1 MIKLVALC
9 VISAAF
15 LVFFKQSRPEFGLL
29 LKLSV
34 LAFIGVVVLLT
45 FSSVVSE
52 IQDIQNLFGENG
64 ALVKILL
71 KALGLSVIAQ
81 LAADICKDCG
91 EQTLASAVEMTAKL
105 SILLMALPA
114 AKQLVEIS
122 LGWLNV

>member
-1 MIKLVALC
+1 MIKLIALC
-9 VISAAF
+9 VIGAAF
-15 LVFFKQSRPEFGLL
+15 LVFLKQSRPEFGLL

-34 LAFIGVVVLLT
+34 LAFIGVAVLLT
-45 FSSVVSE
+45 FSSVASE

>member
-1 MIKLVALC
+1 MIKLIALC
-9 VISAAF
+9 VIGAAF
-15 LVFFKQSRPEFGLL
+15 LVFFKQCRPEFGLL
-29 LKLSV
+29 LKLTV
-34 LAFIGVVVLLT
+34 LAFIGVAVLLT
-45 FSSVVSE
+45 FSSVASE
-52 IQDIQNLFGENG
+52 IQDMQNLFGENG